1 MMASDDDG
9 MNNWWL
15 CMGISLLV
23 YVDVQVNAVLRPY
36 PALFIVT
43 PITCIVLMVM
53 GHLLAR
59 FPRRRACFAMSV
71 MCMMAVVLVVHT
83 VVHASFRYSL
93 MQSCCNRRWSTKQQ
107 PHQATFNPMS
117 CAMTMLDCSYSI
129 LAGVLH
135 LGSLFLC
142 LHGMVRASVFHVEM
156 SIHHFHLQAA
166 FDTYMD
172 RLCYVHYICVIVPHR
187 STTLDEAT
195 L

>member
-1 MMASDDDG
+1 
-9 MNNWWL
+9 
-15 CMGISLLV
+15 GISLLV

-43 PITCIVLMVM
+43 PITCIILMVM

-59 FPRRRACFAMSV
+59 FPRRRACFA
-71 MCMMAVVLVVHT
+71 
-83 VVHASFRYSL
+83 
-93 MQSCCNRRWSTKQQ
+93 Q

-117 CAMTMLDCSYSI
+117 CAMTMLDCI

-156 SIHHFHLQAA
+156 SIDHFHLQAV

-172 RLCYVHYICVIVPHR
+172 RLCYVHYVCVIVPHR